1 MTTKWRSKRSVP
13 QEEDEMSVMQ
23 SRIIHL
29 SIEKPW
35 SHVYDFVSDP
45 NNMARWAAGLAGGLR
60 PDGQDWIAEGG
71 PLGEVR
77 VNFAPANEFGVV
89 DHVVTLPDG
98 LKVYNA
104 LRVTPNG
111 SGAEVSFTLLRLEGM
126 TDEDFNGDARAV
138 TADLEA
144 LKALLEET

>member
-1 MTTKWRSKRSVP
+1 MP
-13 QEEDEMSVMQ
+13 VMQ

-29 SIEKPW
+29 SVEKPW
-35 SHVYDFVSDP
+35 AQVYGFAADP
-45 NNMARWAAGLAGGLR
+45 KNMPRWAAGLGGGLK
-60 PDGQDWIAEGG
+60 PDGNDWIADGG

-77 VNFAPANEFGVV
+77 VNFAPTNEFGVI

-111 SGAEVSFTLLRLEGM
+111 SGAEVSFTLLRLDGM
-126 TDEDFNGDARAV
+126 TDEDFEEDAKAI
-138 TADLEA
+138 TADLET
-144 LKALLEET
+144 LKSLLEAD

>member
-1 MTTKWRSKRSVP
+1 MP
-13 QEEDEMSVMQ
+13 VMQ

-29 SIEKPW
+29 SVEKPW
-35 SHVYDFVSDP
+35 AQVYGFASDP
-45 NNMARWAAGLAGGLR
+45 KNMPRWAAGLGGGLK
-60 PDGQDWIAEGG
+60 PDGNDWIADGG

-77 VNFAPANEFGVV
+77 VNFAPVNEFGVI

-111 SGAEVSFTLLRLEGM
+111 SGAEVSFTLLRLDGM
-126 TDEDFNGDARAV
+126 TDEEFEQDASAI
-138 TADLEA
+138 TADLET
-144 LKALLEET
+144 LKSLLEAD

>member
-1 MTTKWRSKRSVP
+1 MP
-13 QEEDEMSVMQ
+13 VMQ

-35 SHVYDFVSDP
+35 AQVYDFASDP
-45 NNMARWAAGLAGGLR
+45 QNMPRWAAGLAGDLT
-60 PDGQDWIAEGG
+60 PDGEDWIAEGG

-77 VNFAPANEFGVV
+77 VNFAPANEFGVI

-98 LKVYNA
+98 IKVYNA

-111 SGAEVSFTLLRLEGM
+111 GGTEVSFTLLRLQGM
-126 TDEDFNGDARAV
+126 TEEDFDQDARAV
-138 TADLEA
+138 TADLET
-144 LKALLEET
+144 LKALLEKN

>member
-1 MTTKWRSKRSVP
+1 MP
-13 QEEDEMSVMQ
+13 VMQ

-29 SIEKPW
+29 SVEKPW
-35 SHVYDFVSDP
+35 AQVYGFASDP
-45 NNMARWAAGLAGGLR
+45 QNMPRWAAGLGGGLK
-60 PDGQDWIAEGG
+60 PDGNDWIANGG

-77 VNFAPANEFGVV
+77 VNFAPANEFGVI

-111 SGAEVSFTLLRLEGM
+111 SGAEVSFTLLRLDGM
-126 TDEDFNGDARAV
+126 TEEQFEQDASAI
-138 TADLEA
+138 TADLET
-144 LKALLEET
+144 LKSLLEAD

>member
-1 MTTKWRSKRSVP
+1 MP
-13 QEEDEMSVMQ
+13 VMQ

-29 SIEKPW
+29 SVEKPW
-35 SHVYDFVSDP
+35 AQVYGFASDP
-45 NNMARWAAGLAGGLR
+45 QNMPRWAAGLGGGLK
-60 PDGQDWIAEGG
+60 PDGNEWIADGG

-77 VNFAPANEFGVV
+77 VNFAPANEFGVI

-111 SGAEVSFTLLRLEGM
+111 SGAEVSFTLLRLDGM
-126 TDEDFNGDARAV
+126 TDEEFEQDASAI
-138 TADLEA
+138 TADLET
-144 LKALLEET
+144 LKSLLEAD

>member
-1 MTTKWRSKRSVP
+1 MP
-13 QEEDEMSVMQ
+13 VMQ

-29 SIEKPW
+29 SVERPW
-35 SHVYDFVSDP
+35 AEVYDFAAAP
-45 NNMARWAAGLAGGLR
+45 EHMPRWAAGLAGGLKR
-60 PDGQDWIAEGG
+60 DGEDWIAEGG

-77 VNFAPANEFGVV
+77 VNFAPRNEFGVI

-111 SGAEVSFTLLRLEGM
+111 SGTEVSFTLLRLEGM
-126 TDEDFNGDARAV
+126 TDEDFEQDAKAV
-138 TADLEA
+138 TADLQT
-144 LKALLEET
+144 LKQLLEAN

>member
-1 MTTKWRSKRSVP
+1 MPVT
-13 QEEDEMSVMQ
+13 Q

-29 SIEKPW
+29 SVERPW
-35 SHVYDFVSDP
+35 AQVYGFASDP
-45 NNMARWAAGLAGGLR
+45 KNMPRWAAGLGGGLK
-60 PDGQDWIAEGG
+60 PDGNDWIADGG

-77 VNFAPANEFGVV
+77 VNFAPANEFGVI

-111 SGAEVSFTLLRLEGM
+111 SGAEVSFTLLRLDGM
-126 TDEDFNGDARAV
+126 TDEDFEQDASAI
-138 TADLEA
+138 TADLET
-144 LKALLEET
+144 LKSLLEAD

>member
-1 MTTKWRSKRSVP
+1 MP
-13 QEEDEMSVMQ
+13 VMQ

-29 SIEKPW
+29 SVEKPW
-35 SHVYDFVSDP
+35 AEVYDFVSDP
-45 NNMARWAAGLAGGLR
+45 QNMPRWAAGLGGGLK
-60 PDGQDWIAEGG
+60 PDGQDWIADGG

-77 VNFAPANEFGVV
+77 VNFAPANEFGVI

-111 SGAEVSFTLLRLEGM
+111 SGAEVSFTLLRLPDM
-126 TDEDFNGDARAV
+126 TDADFERDGQMVR
-138 TADLEA
+138 ADLET
-144 LKALLEET
+144 LKALLEAD

>member
-1 MTTKWRSKRSVP
+1 MP
-13 QEEDEMSVMQ
+13 VMQ

-29 SIEKPW
+29 SVEKPW
-35 SHVYDFVSDP
+35 AQVYGFVSDP
-45 NNMARWAAGLAGGLR
+45 QNMPRWAAGLGGGLK
-60 PDGQDWIAEGG
+60 PDGNDWIADGG

-77 VNFAPANEFGVV
+77 VNFAPANEFGVI

-111 SGAEVSFTLLRLEGM
+111 SGAEVSFTLLRLDGM
-126 TDEDFNGDARAV
+126 TDEEFEQDASAI
-138 TADLEA
+138 TADLET
-144 LKALLEET
+144 LKSLLEAD

>member
-1 MTTKWRSKRSVP
+1 MP
-13 QEEDEMSVMQ
+13 VMQ

-29 SIEKPW
+29 SVEKPW
-35 SHVYDFVSDP
+35 AQVYGFASDP
-45 NNMARWAAGLAGGLR
+45 RNMPRWAAGLGGGLK
-60 PDGQDWIAEGG
+60 PDGNDWIADGG

-77 VNFAPANEFGVV
+77 VNFAPTNEFGVI

-126 TDEDFNGDARAV
+126 TDEDFEEDAKAI
-138 TADLEA
+138 TADLET
-144 LKALLEET
+144 LKSLLEAD

>member
-1 MTTKWRSKRSVP
+1 MP
-13 QEEDEMSVMQ
+13 VMQ

-29 SIEKPW
+29 SVEKPW
-35 SHVYDFVSDP
+35 AQVYGFASDP
-45 NNMARWAAGLAGGLR
+45 KNMPRWAAGLGGGLK
-60 PDGQDWIAEGG
+60 PDGNDWIADGG

-77 VNFAPANEFGVV
+77 VNFAPANEFGVI

-111 SGAEVSFTLLRLEGM
+111 SGAEVSFTLLRLDGM
-126 TDEDFNGDARAV
+126 TDEEFEQDASAI
-138 TADLEA
+138 TADLET
-144 LKALLEET
+144 LKSLLEAD

>member
-1 MTTKWRSKRSVP
+1 MP
-13 QEEDEMSVMQ
+13 VMQ

-29 SIEKPW
+29 SVEKPW
-35 SHVYDFVSDP
+35 AQVYGFASDP
-45 NNMARWAAGLAGGLR
+45 QNMPRWAAGLGGGLK
-60 PDGQDWIAEGG
+60 PDGNDWIADGG

-77 VNFAPANEFGVV
+77 VNFAPANEFGVI

-111 SGAEVSFTLLRLEGM
+111 SGAEVSFTLLRLDGM
-126 TDEDFNGDARAV
+126 TDEDFEEDAKAI
-138 TADLEA
+138 TADLET
-144 LKALLEET
+144 LKSLLEAD

>member
-1 MTTKWRSKRSVP
+1 MP
-13 QEEDEMSVMQ
+13 VMQ

-29 SIEKPW
+29 SVEKPW
-35 SHVYDFVSDP
+35 AQVYGFASDP
-45 NNMARWAAGLAGGLR
+45 QNMPRWAAGLGGGLK
-60 PDGQDWIAEGG
+60 PDGNDWIADGG

-77 VNFAPANEFGVV
+77 VNFAPANEFGVI

-111 SGAEVSFTLLRLEGM
+111 SGAEVSFTLLRLDGM
-126 TDEDFNGDARAV
+126 TDEEFEQDASAI
-138 TADLEA
+138 TADLET
-144 LKALLEET
+144 LKSLLEAD

>member
-1 MTTKWRSKRSVP
+1 
-13 QEEDEMSVMQ
+13 MQ

-35 SHVYDFVSDP
+35 AQVYDFASDP
-45 NNMARWAAGLAGGLR
+45 QNMPSWAAGLAGGLKS
-60 PDGQDWIAEGG
+60 DGEDWIAEGG

-77 VNFAPANEFGVV
+77 VNFAPANEFGVI

-98 LKVYNA
+98 IKVYNA

-111 SGAEVSFTLLRLEGM
+111 SGTEVSFTLLRLQDM
-126 TDEDFNGDARAV
+126 TDEDFELDARAI
-138 TADLEA
+138 TADLET
-144 LKALLEET
+144 LKVLLEKD

>member
-1 MTTKWRSKRSVP
+1 MP
-13 QEEDEMSVMQ
+13 VMQ

-29 SIEKPW
+29 SVEKPW
-35 SHVYDFVSDP
+35 AQVYGFASDP
-45 NNMARWAAGLAGGLR
+45 RNMPRWAAGLGGGLK
-60 PDGQDWIAEGG
+60 PDGNDWIADGG

-77 VNFAPANEFGVV
+77 VNFAPTNEFGVI

-111 SGAEVSFTLLRLEGM
+111 SGAEVSFTLLQLDGM
-126 TDEDFNGDARAV
+126 TDEDFEEDAKAI
-138 TADLEA
+138 TADLET
-144 LKALLEET
+144 LKSLLEAD

>member
-1 MTTKWRSKRSVP
+1 MP
-13 QEEDEMSVMQ
+13 VMQ

-29 SIEKPW
+29 SVEKPW
-35 SHVYDFVSDP
+35 AQVYGFASDP
-45 NNMARWAAGLAGGLR
+45 QNMPRWAAGLGGGLK
-60 PDGQDWIAEGG
+60 PDGNEWIADGG

-77 VNFAPANEFGVV
+77 VNFAPANEFGVI

-111 SGAEVSFTLLRLEGM
+111 SGAEVSFTLLRLDGM
-126 TDEDFNGDARAV
+126 TDEDFEQDASAI
-138 TADLEA
+138 TADLET
-144 LKALLEET
+144 LKSLLEAD